1 MAESITDVTTTEV
14 ATRGQTT
21 NWAGN
26 ITFAGTVH
34 YPQSMAEV
42 QSLVAGAGSVHALG
56 TGHSF
61 TEVADTDGLLIN
73 LSAMPH
79 QCHVETD
86 GSGQVGATV
95 SAGMTFAEVAPQL
108 EAAGYALHNMG
119 SLPHISVAGAC
130 STGTHG
136 SGDRAP
142 CMAAAVRA
150 VQMVTA
156 SCDVLTL
163 DRSDPDFAGLLPGLG
178 VHGIITSLTFD
189 VEPSYAVAQ
198 TVWEGIKTATGLEHF
213 DAIMGSAYNV
223 SVFTTLNSA
232 SFGDAWVKRRMDES
246 DPDLRRFGGAP
257 AVGPRRPVPGQVGK
271 GCTVQGG
278 IPGRWFERLPH
289 FTPDVPPSSSGAELQ
304 SEYYVTRADGPA
316 ALRALWQVGSAVRGA
331 MQICELRTVAAD
343 GLWLSPAGETGMLGI
358 HFTWGPDE
366 RAAHEAC
373 REVEQALE
381 PFAPVPH
388 WGKVSTLPA
397 DVVSM
402 RYPRMDDA
410 RTLARRLDPDNVFG
424 NAFTDR
430 YLRSGT

>member
-1 MAESITDVTTTEV
+1 M
-14 ATRGQTT
+14 TT

-26 ITFAGTVH
+26 VTFAGTVH
-34 YPQSMAEV
+34 HPATLAELQAV
-42 QSLVAGAGSVHALG
+42 VAGASTVHALG

-73 LSAMPH
+73 LSAMPQ
-79 QCHVETD
+79 QCRVEAD
-86 GSGQVGATV
+86 GLGRMGATV
-95 SAGMTFAEVAPQL
+95 SAGMTFAQVAPLL
-108 EAAGYALHNMG
+108 EASGYALHNMG

-156 SCDVLTL
+156 SGDLLTL
-163 DRSDPDFAGLLPGLG
+163 DRRDPDFGGVLPGLG
-178 VHGIITSLTFD
+178 AHGIIASLTFD

-198 TVWEGIKTATGLEHF
+198 TVWQGIDTQTGLASF
-213 DAIMGSAYNV
+213 DAIMASAYSV
-223 SVFTTLNSA
+223 SVFTTLDPG
-232 SFGDAWVKRRMDES
+232 SFGDAWVKRRMDEP
-246 DPDLRRFGGAP
+246 DPDLQPFGGVP
-257 AVGPRRPVPGQVGK
+257 ADGPKRPVPGQEGE

-278 IPGRWFERLPH
+278 VPGRWFERLPH
-289 FTPDVPPSSSGAELQ
+289 FTPDEPPSSSGAELQ

-316 ALRALWQVGSAVRGA
+316 ALRALWQVGAAVRDA

-366 RAAHEAC
+366 LAAEEAC
-373 REVEQALE
+373 REVERALE
-381 PFAPVPH
+381 PFSPVPH

-397 DVVSM
+397 DVVSA
-402 RYPRMDDA
+402 RYPRMADA
-410 RTLARRLDPDNVFG
+410 RALARRLDPDNTFG

-430 YLRSGT
+430 YVRPGA